1 MEKARDSGMEELDSV
16 GEFVFVAERV
26 IGLFLVRFPLNLANS
41 ISTSSSFG
49 ISVMDV
55 FREERKRELPVSSE
69 SLSVPWPYFRKNS
82 SIFSNPAESRA
93 TVLRRQLT
101 LTRENSNY
109 QFVVVLT
116 PSMDKNI
123 HSFPSAVSYTDY

>member
-69 SLSVPWPYFRKNS
+69 SLSVPWPYF
-82 SIFSNPAESRA
+82 
-93 TVLRRQLT
+93 
-101 LTRENSNY
+101 
-109 QFVVVLT
+109 
-116 PSMDKNI
+116 
-123 HSFPSAVSYTDY
+123 